1 MMENSWYHL
10 SVDELGAFLK
20 ERDIHIPLTED
31 LTPLAQPL
39 QIAEKSTANRIAVQP
54 MEGCDGTAD
63 GTPGELTERRYMRF
77 AGGGA
82 GLIWF
87 EATAVCPEGRANPRQ
102 LMLTRQNADS
112 FKRLVDKI
120 HQEAQRAGGAD
131 PLIILQATHSGR
143 YSKPDGTASPIIACR
158 SELLKHQEVN
168 AQVATDDYLA
178 SLPEMYAQTARLARE
193 AGFDGVDVKACHR
206 YLLSELFA
214 AYNRPGKYGGS
225 YENRT
230 RLMKECTQ
238 AVLAEAGPMLTAS
251 RMNIYDGYDWPEGW
265 GIRYGGDATP
275 DMTEPIRLIREL
287 HDMGMTLVDLTLG
300 NPYFNPHVNR
310 PFDQGAYTPPEHPLR
325 GVERAC
331 ALIGE
336 IRRAVPQ
343 MKVIAS
349 ALSYMRG
356 MSGSVGAAMIA
367 SGCADMVGYGRMAF
381 AYPDFARDLLVNG
394 TLDPQKICLAC
405 SKCTELMRS
414 GSTPGCVI
422 RDPLYTKLYQEM
434 KHHV

>member
-1 MMENSWYHL
+1 MENNWYGL
-10 SVDELGAFLK
+10 SLPELKKYLK
-20 ERDIHIPLTED
+20 EKQIQIPLTED
-31 LTPLAQPL
+31 LSPLAQSL
-39 QIAEKSTANRIAVQP
+39 DIAGKHISNRIAIQP

-63 GTPGELTERRYMRF
+63 GAPGELTERRYIRF
-77 AGGGA
+77 TRGGA

-87 EATAVCPEGRANPRQ
+87 EATSVCPEGRANPRQ
-102 LMLTRQNADS
+102 LMITRQNLDA
-112 FKRLVDKI
+112 FKRLVDRI
-120 HQEAQRAGGAD
+120 HQEARQAGGAD

-143 YSKPDGTASPIIACR
+143 YSKPDGTARPIIAYR

-168 AQVATDDYLA
+168 AQTASDEYLA
-178 SLPEMYAQTARLARE
+178 SLPELYAQTARLAKE

-214 AYNRPGKYGGS
+214 AYQRPGKYGGS

-238 AVLAEAGPMLTAS
+238 AVLAEAGSMLTAS

-265 GIRYGGDATP
+265 GINYGGDATP

-287 HDMGMTLVDLTLG
+287 HEMGMTLVDLTLG

-331 ALIGE
+331 TLIGE
-336 IRRAVPQ
+336 IRRAVPE

-356 MSGSVGAAMIA
+356 MSGNVGASMVACEA
-367 SGCADMVGYGRMAF
+367 ADMVGYGRMAF
-381 AYPDFARDLLVNG
+381 AYPEFARDLLEKG
-394 TLDPQKICLAC
+394 KLDSKKICLAC

-422 RDPLYTKLYQEM
+422 RDPLYTRLYQEM
-434 KHHV
+434 KQHA